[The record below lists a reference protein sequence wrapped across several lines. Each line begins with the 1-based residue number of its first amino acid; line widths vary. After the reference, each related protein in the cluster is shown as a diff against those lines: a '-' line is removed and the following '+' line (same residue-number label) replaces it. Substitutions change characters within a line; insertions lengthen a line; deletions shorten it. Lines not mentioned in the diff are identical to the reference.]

1 MEQLLNL
8 KDAMHFLN
16 VSKSTLHRWDKQGK
30 LVPIRTIGKHRRYRL
45 CDLQKF
51 AGIDS
56 ETVDDKQTDI
66 RVVTYSRCSSTDQ
79 KQHGDIERQSM
90 RNVEYA
96 VKKGYNIVE
105 IIKDCGSGI
114 NDKRKGFMKLCN
126 LVVSHKIDRVII
138 EHKDRLTRFQYN
150 LIEFF
155 FNNNGVEIEIIDKK
169 ETTYQDELVNDMMML
184 LASFSGKLYSMR
196 GKQNKKLKKNK
207 Q

>member
-51 AGIDS
+51 ASIDS

-79 KQHGDIERQSM
+79 KQHGDIERQLM

-105 IIKDCGSGI
+105 IIHTMKQ
-114 NDKRKGFMKLCN
+114 KVVVPKELKVLFRKLAIYM
-126 LVVSHKIDRVII
+126 
-138 EHKDRLTRFQYN
+138 Q
-150 LIEFF
+150 
-155 FNNNGVEIEIIDKK
+155 
-169 ETTYQDELVNDMMML
+169 ELVL
-184 LASFSGKLYSMR
+184 LNYKIPQL
-196 GKQNKKLKKNK
+196 
-207 Q
+207 